1 MKFIETD
8 LKDAYL
14 IEIEPRGD
22 DRGFF
27 ARTMCREE
35 LGAVGLESRFVQQNT
50 SFSAQRGTLRG
61 LHFQQQP
68 HGEDKLIRCTS
79 GAILDVIVDIRKD
92 SPTYMKHQ
100 KFELTSR
107 NRYQL
112 YVPKGFAHAFMT
124 LEDNVEVSYLVTAPY
139 TPSAENGLRYDDEE
153 LGIEWPLQVTVLSDK
168 DAKWPLVRDRSGPLY

>member
-1 MKFIETD
+1 MKFIETS

-35 LGAVGLESRFVQQNT
+35 FGEVGLESLFVQQNT

-61 LHFQQQP
+61 LHFQKPP

-100 KFELTSR
+100 KFELTGR
-107 NRYQL
+107 NRRQL
-112 YVPKGFAHAFMT
+112 YVPKGFAHAFLT

-139 TPSAENGLRYDDEE
+139 TPSSEDGLRYDDEE

-168 DAKWPLVRDRSGPLY
+168 DGKWPLIQERQGPLY